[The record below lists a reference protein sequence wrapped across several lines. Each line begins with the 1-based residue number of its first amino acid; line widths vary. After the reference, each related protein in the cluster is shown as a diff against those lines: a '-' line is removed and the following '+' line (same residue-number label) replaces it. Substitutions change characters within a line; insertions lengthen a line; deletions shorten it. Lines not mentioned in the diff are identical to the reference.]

1 MIEKQEEG
9 PMIPNTSTTDVENCE
24 SQFST
29 DLVFVQTNTC
39 ILRVS
44 NNQNPKFLITAAKAA
59 KALYLDSLTYS
70 FTLIFS
76 QSHLYILNIGFGIVV
91 GMVGLHIS

>member
-1 MIEKQEEG
+1 MLLD
-9 PMIPNTSTTDVENCE
+9 PSWTLTTDVENCE